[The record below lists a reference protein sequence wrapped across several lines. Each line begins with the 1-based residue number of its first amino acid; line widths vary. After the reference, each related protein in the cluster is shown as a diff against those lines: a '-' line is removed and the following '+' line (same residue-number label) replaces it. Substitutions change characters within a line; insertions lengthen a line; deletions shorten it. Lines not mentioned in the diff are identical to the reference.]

1 MSLKE
6 KNVLVTGGAGFIGS
20 HMVELL
26 YDEGAGVT
34 VFDNLSAGTLANL
47 HVQCKFIKGDLRDEA
62 SVRKALERVDIIF
75 HFGANASVPFSVD
88 NPRYDFET
96 NAIGTFNILNA
107 ALNSNVK
114 KIVYASTAA
123 VYGEPRQIPV
133 PETHPLEP
141 ISPYGASKLA
151 AERMGFAFKETYG
164 MDFAAVRIFNTYGPR
179 QPRYVMYDFIHKLRK
194 NPSVLEVLGTGEQVR
209 DYCYVSDMVEA
220 FLLVAEKGSGVYNAA
235 GGSPV
240 SIKELAELMVSLI
253 SPDAEIRYGGKT
265 WKGDIN
271 TLYADIARLK
281 KLGFAPK
288 VGFEEGVKNMVRWFE
303 LRDKR

>member
-6 KNVLVTGGAGFIGS
+6 KDVLVTGGAGFIGS
-20 HMVELL
+20 HMVERL
-26 YDEGAGVT
+26 YEEGADVS

-62 SVRKALERVDIIF
+62 SVRKALERVDVIF

-88 NPRYDFET
+88 NPSYDFET
-96 NAIGTFNILNA
+96 NALGTFNILNA
-107 ALNSNVK
+107 ALKSDVK

-123 VYGEPRQIPV
+123 VYGEPRQIPI

-220 FLLVAEKGSGVYNAA
+220 FLLVAEKGNGVYNAA

-240 SIKELAELMVSLI
+240 SIKALAELMVSII
-253 SPDAEIRYGGKT
+253 SPDAEIRYGGNT
-265 WKGDIN
+265 WRGDIN

-303 LRDKR
+303 TQG

>member
-1 MSLKE
+1 MRLE
-6 KNVLVTGGAGFIGS
+6 GKNVLVTGGAGFIGS
-20 HMVELL
+20 HMVDFLSDKCES
-26 YDEGAGVT
+26 VT
-34 VFDNLSAGTLANL
+34 VLDNLSAGTLENL
-47 HVQCKFIKGDLRDEA
+47 HAQCKFIKGDLRDEA
-62 SVRKALERVDIIF
+62 AVMKAAEGMDVIF

-88 NPRYDFET
+88 NPRNDFET
-96 NAIGTFNILNA
+96 NALGTFNVLNA
-107 ALNSNVK
+107 ALKSDVK

-123 VYGEPRQIPV
+123 VYGEPKQIPI

-151 AERMGFAFKETYG
+151 GERAGFAFKETYG

-220 FLLVAEKGSGVYNAA
+220 FLLVAEKGNGVYNAA
-235 GGSPV
+235 GGNPV
-240 SIKELAELMVSLI
+240 SIKELAELMVSII
-253 SPDAEIRYGGKT
+253 SPGAEIRYGGKT

-271 TLYADIARLK
+271 TLYADITRLK

-288 VGFEEGVKNMVRWFE
+288 VDIADGVKNMIRWFE
-303 LRDKR
+303 ARRR